1 MISTLILLCNVSTYC
16 CLHHLC
22 PLCSHH
28 LNTFKYVDIVFFL
41 QPVQCSVYGNECTST
56 TSSSTGWK
64 EGACIDQ
71 VRLCFVNYGC
81 LYMFV
86 FVTCDNCLFRFVHI
100 QYEGRI
106 LCITL
111 RYIVQIFGG
120 HHHTL
125 HYKEHHPHT
134 VN

>member
-1 MISTLILLCNVSTYC
+1 MSTYC

-22 PLCSHH
+22 PPCSHH

-41 QPVQCSVYGNECTST
+41 QPVQCSVYGNECAST
-56 TSSSTGWK
+56 TGSSTGWK

-86 FVTCDNCLFRFVHI
+86 SVASEA
-100 QYEGRI
+100 YEKW
-106 LCITL
+106 
-111 RYIVQIFGG
+111 GG
-120 HHHTL
+120 HEWGLLCCTRKCSQTQTKWRL
-125 HYKEHHPHT
+125 KSATKINAKTRFYWSEHERYLL
-134 VN
+134 